1 MSKIYGSA
9 HVGPSTSRLG
19 SSRGAVGVVRRGV
32 LGFVLLAVLAPVGAS
47 ATHRP
52 GHNPQPGPN
61 YPGPGVAPSLSIT
74 AKPTTTVFQ
83 RATVISGRLRAQN
96 QAGQPVVLR
105 ADEYPFTGDAPVAVA
120 RTDSNGSYSFTRNP
134 ARNTLFRATVFGLRS
149 PVVRVNVRIRMS
161 LFVSDSTPRVGQRVR
176 FRGRACPAH
185 DGLAVRIQ
193 RRTRTGRYRT
203 VRSTRLRAAT
213 RCSLY
218 RRTFRIYRDGRYR
231 VTSDDADH
239 ARGYSRTRLIDVHR

>member
-1 MSKIYGSA
+1 M
-9 HVGPSTSRLG
+9 
-19 SSRGAVGVVRRGV
+19 
-32 LGFVLLAVLAPVGAS
+32 LLAVLVPVGAS
-47 ATHRP
+47 ATHQP
-52 GHNPQPGPN
+52 NHNPGAQKPN
-61 YPGPGVAPSLSIT
+61 YPGQTPGPTPSLSI
-74 AKPTTTVFQ
+74 AARPTTTVFQ
-83 RATVISGRLRAQN
+83 RATVISGRLRAQSRV
-96 QAGQPVVLR
+96 GQLVVVLH
-105 ADEYPFTGDAPVAVA
+105 ADEYPFTGETPVAVT
-120 RTDSNGSYSFTRNP
+120 RTDSNGSYSFTGSP

-176 FRGRACPAH
+176 FRGRACPEH
-185 DGLAVRIQ
+185 DGLLVRIQ

-203 VRSTRLRAAT
+203 VRRTRLRAAT

-239 ARGYSRTRLIDVHR
+239 ARGYSRTRLIDVHRQRLSASEGRELGAGIDAR

>member
-1 MSKIYGSA
+1 M
-9 HVGPSTSRLG
+9 
-19 SSRGAVGVVRRGV
+19 RRSVFAFLLV
-32 LGFVLLAVLAPVGAS
+32 LPLALVLPGGAS
-47 ATHRP
+47 ATHQP
-52 GHNPQPGPN
+52 NHNPGGGTPS
-61 YPGPGVAPSLSIT
+61 YPGPGVTPSLSIA
-74 AKPTTTVFQ
+74 AKPATTVFQ
-83 RATVISGRLRAQN
+83 QATVISGRLRAQN
-96 QAGQPVVLR
+96 QAGQFVVLR
-105 ADEYPFTGDAPVAVA
+105 ADEYPFTGDTPVAVT
-120 RTDSNGSYSFTRNP
+120 RTDSNGSYSFTRSP
-134 ARNTLFRATVFGLRS
+134 PRNTLFRATVFGLRS

-185 DGLAVRIQ
+185 DGLLVRVQ
-193 RRTRTGRYRT
+193 RRTRTGGYRT
-203 VRSTRLRAAT
+203 VRRTRLRAAT